1 VRQLNGT
8 GPPTPSLSG
17 RTKDALCLVELRGFE
32 PLTPLHAIDV
42 RVVHVAM
49 HHLTD
54 PRNRAGERRCRE
66 LDRVATRGYV

>member
-1 VRQLNGT
+1 
-8 GPPTPSLSG
+8 
-17 RTKDALCLVELRGFE
+17 
-32 PLTPLHAIDV
+32 LHAIDV

-66 LDRVATRGYV
+66 LDRVATRGCA